1 MPTWSCVVGWYSVY
15 MVGLILIL
23 SRGQADGS
31 RPEADDFYVFLDSVS
46 MGLLGGICASAGFV
60 DGVG

>member
-1 MPTWSCVVGWYSVY
+1 